1 MCCHSPAGWAS
12 PDRPGWRSL
21 SFPQLSRLALAWLM
35 NCDGTQLQGCL
46 WGFCC
51 YQKAG
56 QSKQECETLLN
67 SADGSQPS
75 YQLARVTHSA
85 EHLKDPHCQ
94 DVRVAGCTAS
104 CWWYKK
110 KSVNNVTNLPRHAL
124 PYTTQIESVVWLQE
138 NGPLELPG
146 NLRHR
151 SNVGQRLWGNLC
163 EEIAILFKP
172 FPSLISQCTLTFKSK
187 LALNCFFGGYSLYTT
202 EKVFLCAREVLI
214 LCRFFSSQQ
223 VRNKSLY
230 FQELLNFCWKGIQQH
245 CKRSTC
251 LGHGAAATIAISEAV
266 VHVSREL
273 DKTP

>member
-67 SADGSQPS
+67 SSDGSQPS

-85 EHLKDPHCQ
+85 EHLKEPHCQ

-151 SNVGQRLWGNLC
+151 SNLTKVVRECVWRDCYTLQTVPITYKPMYLDVQIKISLK
-163 EEIAILFKP
+163 LF
-172 FPSLISQCTLTFKSK
+172 FWWLFSLH
-187 LALNCFFGGYSLYTT
+187 N
-202 EKVFLCAREVLI
+202 
-214 LCRFFSSQQ
+214 
-223 VRNKSLY
+223 
-230 FQELLNFCWKGIQQH
+230 WKGVPVCERGSYFVPLFQLSASQKQVII
-245 CKRSTC
+245 
-251 LGHGAAATIAISEAV
+251 L
-266 VHVSREL
+266 SR
-273 DKTP
+273 TP